1 MKRFFLILC
10 GLSMM
15 LTLFGCADLSASD
28 TPSSQLGAYKEE
40 EEREVLPARHYISLI
55 FYEDMDVNPL
65 TTTNSE
71 NHELLKLVYSPLIR
85 LNGALQPENILAESV
100 QTEGTTVTV
109 TLKKD
114 LKFSDGAKITA
125 EDAAASYRT
134 VQKTPTSPYFNRLT
148 NVSRIRVQDEQ
159 TLVFTLKN
167 ADVDYVNCLDIPILQ
182 KGGSA
187 ASGPYQFSEKNG
199 KLVLVPNPNHYVQP
213 GIATIYLQHPANEQE
228 RQNMFSVGLLD
239 VYFTSAESDL
249 TFSGGKDYQVQT
261 YAGDNLLYLGIN
273 CTHPLLSNADA
284 RRFFSGLPEREKLAD
299 TVLLGQADETAYPF
313 QAGWY
318 KAEGLIHDKNL
329 SDLAKKEQAAA
340 LGLNLTENALLD
352 AEGAQVTLS
361 LLVAESSTVH
371 RDTAEAV
378 ADSFA
383 LSGVKIHIETVSRAD
398 YEQRLQSG
406 NYELYL
412 GETKTGRTLN
422 TALYGAGSPLNF
434 SGALFP
440 ELEAAAAQYREGTLT
455 LSAFGEVYDA
465 YTPIIPL
472 AYRRG
477 VLFAAKD
484 IGNFQATG
492 TWSLYGDITKLITK
506 ETELSS

>member
-10 GLSMM
+10 GFSIM
-15 LTLFGCADLSASD
+15 LTLFGCVDLSASD

-40 EEREVLPARHYISLI
+40 EERQVLPARHYISLI

-85 LNGALQPENILAESV
+85 LNGALQPENILAEKV

-114 LKFSDGAKITA
+114 LKFSDGNTITA
-125 EDAAASYRT
+125 EDVAASYRT
-134 VQKTPTSPYFNRLT
+134 VQKTPTSPYYNRLAKEP
-148 NVSRIRVQDEQ
+148 RIQAQDRQ
-159 TLVFTLKN
+159 TVVFSLTST
-167 ADVDYVNCLDIPILQ
+167 DVDYVNFMDVPILQ
-182 KGGSA
+182 KNGTA

-199 KLVLVPNPNHYVQP
+199 KLVLIPNPNHYVQP
-213 GIATIYLQHPANEQE
+213 GIATIYLQHPSNEQE

-273 CTHPLLSNADA
+273 CNHSLLGNADA
-284 RRFFSGLPEREKLAD
+284 RRFLNGVLERQKLAD

-313 QAGWY
+313 QADWH
-318 KAEGLIHDKNL
+318 KAEGLIHDKNH

-352 AEGAQVTLS
+352 AQGAQVTLS
-361 LLVAESSTVH
+361 LMVAESSTVH
-371 RDTAEAV
+371 QDTAKAV
-378 ADSFA
+378 VDSFA
-383 LSGVKIHIETVSRAD
+383 LSGIKINLEIVSRAE

-406 NYELYL
+406 RYELYL

-422 TALYGAGSPLNF
+422 TSLYAAGSPLNF

-440 ELEAAAAQYREGTLT
+440 ELETAAAQYREGTLT
-455 LSAFGEVYDA
+455 LSAFAGVFDA
-465 YTPIIPL
+465 YTPVIPL

-477 VLFAAKD
+477 VLFVAKD